1 MSKVADF
8 LASFSLKKMLYNK
21 RFVIPF
27 SIFLAFVL
35 WLVIVTKENPII
47 ERSFADMTANV
58 NLENT
63 FASENGMSI
72 VDDISSQKFTVVLR
86 GPSYL
91 VSSVKSEDIV
101 VYASAASVDAPG
113 EYDLK
118 VAISETSVNSGYE
131 VLSITPSTVKVSFDY
146 FEAKEFTVK
155 AVAEGVTAEEGLI
168 AENGVVS
175 GTENDTVTVTGP
187 RTVINK
193 IDSVVA
199 FTTVNKTLSVSE
211 TFDAEIKLYDAE
223 GLTIDTKNLTLSA
236 TNIKVTVPISKKK
249 TVPVVVAFSNLPKGF
264 DQKTLSYK
272 IDHQTVTVIGTPE
285 TVDKTETIT
294 LSPIDI
300 SQISDTSNSFDV
312 SAKLPE
318 GVRLFDNIEHFTVEF
333 NVGSYAQKIIDV
345 SKLKFENLG
354 KEFTATGDV
363 IKNVKIF
370 GPSNSVK
377 NLKGDIAFA
386 TVDLSNKTAGELSVE
401 VLISFDGRNDVW
413 AVGTYT
419 AAVTINKK

>member
-146 FEAKEFTVK
+146 FETKEFTVK
-155 AVAEGVTAEEGLI
+155 AVH
-168 AENGVVS
+168 
-175 GTENDTVTVTGP
+175 
-187 RTVINK
+187 
-193 IDSVVA
+193 
-199 FTTVNKTLSVSE
+199 
-211 TFDAEIKLYDAE
+211 
-223 GLTIDTKNLTLSA
+223 
-236 TNIKVTVPISKKK
+236 
-249 TVPVVVAFSNLPKGF
+249 SNL
-264 DQKTLSYK
+264 
-272 IDHQTVTVIGTPE
+272 
-285 TVDKTETIT
+285 
-294 LSPIDI
+294 
-300 SQISDTSNSFDV
+300 
-312 SAKLPE
+312 
-318 GVRLFDNIEHFTVEF
+318 
-333 NVGSYAQKIIDV
+333 
-345 SKLKFENLG
+345 
-354 KEFTATGDV
+354 
-363 IKNVKIF
+363 
-370 GPSNSVK
+370 
-377 NLKGDIAFA
+377 
-386 TVDLSNKTAGELSVE
+386 
-401 VLISFDGRNDVW
+401 
-413 AVGTYT
+413 
-419 AAVTINKK
+419 